1 MDRREAALNG
11 LSKLFADCWF
21 DAVGLRYPE
30 ETEPVEVVVGFVRP
44 QDAGRAPQGEVW
56 AGGLR
61 WQVHQVLLEGAPQPL
76 PVIPTEIIYDPTG
89 RLSELVHR

>member
-11 LSKLFADCWF
+11 LTKLFAHCWF

-30 ETEPVEVVVGFVRP
+30 GAESVDVVVGFVRP

-61 WQVHQVLLEGAPQPL
+61 WQVHQVLFDEAKDL

-89 RLSELVHR
+89 RLTELVHG